1 MILFKCYLKML
12 ELGYWVGFFYFFD
25 GVKILILKNCI
36 LNERNVFLKSMYK
49 NFYFNVEESRIFV
62 CNICRLIKYIDIYGL
77 VLGIKMGRSSR
88 LLMIM
93 VYWYGNGG

>member
-1 MILFKCYLKML
+1 MLFKNVRI
-12 ELGYWVGFFYFFD
+12 ELLSWIFDFFD
-25 GVKILILKNCI
+25 GVKISILKNCI
-36 LNERNVFLKSMYK
+36 LNERNVVFLKSMYK

-93 VYWYGNGG
+93 VYWYGDGG